1 MPRFYIPLES
11 FSVNCHYWRNVLRGS
26 GKGRRIKE
34 FIYATTH
41 LSVKQ
46 DEKLVSQSWKEK
58 NSSLIVFDNLTLVK
72 KQFLFP
78 EYYISYINSRCTHQ
92 LTVRCTPST
101 MHLKNTSTRYAL
113 PAYQQPLTDVVP
125 EEMRT
130 ITTLGADSKK
140 KGTNQ
145 QFCNVRTHKNC
156 ISNSEGKYDQKNIK
170 RTFNSC
176 SYQFSLPL

>member
-41 LSVKQ
+41 LSIKQ

-92 LTVRCTPST
+92 LTVRCTPF
-101 MHLKNTSTRYAL
+101 HNAFKKYKHQIC
-113 PAYQQPLTDVVP
+113 PA
-125 EEMRT
+125 
-130 ITTLGADSKK
+130 
-140 KGTNQ
+140 
-145 QFCNVRTHKNC
+145 C
-156 ISNSEGKYDQKNIK
+156 ISTTFDRCCPRRNENRNCTRSRQQEKGDKSAILQCTNPQKLYFQLGRKIRSEKH
-170 RTFNSC
+170 
-176 SYQFSLPL
+176 